1 MTSLETVSIIA
12 NLSTSISLLIVFI
25 QLRASNNDR
34 KLESLY
40 RSIDAYSQVLTPP
53 AENEQLAQIYYKGLR
68 NISDLKEH
76 EIVQF
81 SCFVGQIFW
90 SWEMIFHQL
99 SGKRLAPSVWKAQVA
114 IMDDLLKSPGIR
126 IWWENRKHW
135 YSKEFVVF
143 VNERFKANV
152 GRPIHDWAHNIP

>member
-1 MTSLETVSIIA
+1 MTLLEDVSIIA
-12 NLSTSISLLIVFI
+12 NLSTAISLIILIV
-25 QLRASNNDR
+25 QLRASSNDR

-53 AENEQLAQIYYKGLR
+53 AENEQLARIYYKGLR
-68 NISDLKEH
+68 NIKDLKEH

-99 SGKRLAPSVWKAQVA
+99 SGKRLAPSVWDAQVA
-114 IMDDLLKSPGIR
+114 IMDDLLHSPGVIV
-126 IWWENRKHW
+126 WWENRKHW
-135 YSKEFVVF
+135 YSKEFTAF
-143 VNERFKANV
+143 VDQRV
-152 GRPIHDWAHNIP
+152 GASVGTSIHDWVP